1 MLNPFSIFCLIL
13 LNQFSTMDY
22 LLAQSRVLVART
34 SLEHIRFLH
43 DEIRWDWRLI
53 GIKGARGVGKTTLML
68 QRLRMAGPDFRGVYL
83 FLDDLHFATHSLR
96 ATVESLRASGIT
108 HFFLDEVHKYPG
120 WSRELKNLYDLY
132 PDIFIV
138 FTGSSI
144 IELGQQDV
152 DLSRRAILYE
162 LPGLSFREYLLLCG
176 VKAGPAITFDD
187 LVAGHEVIVP
197 ELVLRFRPLK
207 HFPVYLREGYYPF
220 FLENRDV
227 YPLLLKQVVR
237 LVLETDLAA
246 AEGGRVQQT
255 QKIGQLL
262 QIIADSVPFKPNI
275 QQLAARV
282 QLDRNTLIRYLQ
294 HLGNARLI
302 ALLYPE
308 HSNLS
313 ALQKPEKIFLEN
325 TNLAF
330 ALSGATPEA
339 GSLRETF
346 FYNQVSYRMPVAYT
360 AEGDFRIN
368 NHWIVEVGGKSKDMS
383 QIRNLPNSFLALD
396 LLESGAGNKLPLWL
410 FGFLY

>member
-1 MLNPFSIFCLIL
+1 
-13 LNQFSTMDY
+13 MDH
-22 LLAQSRVLVART
+22 LLAQSRILAART
-34 SLEHIRFLH
+34 NLGHLRFLH
-43 DEIRWDWRLI
+43 QEIHWDWRLI

-68 QRLRMAGPDFRGVYL
+68 QRLRMSGPDFKGIYL
-83 FLDDLHFATHSLR
+83 FLDDLHFATHTLR
-96 ATVESLRASGIT
+96 ETVEYLRASGTT

-144 IELGQQDV
+144 IELSQQDV
-152 DLSRRAILYE
+152 DLSRRAVLYE
-162 LPGLSFREYLLLCG
+162 LPGLSFREYLLLSG
-176 VKAGPAITFDD
+176 VDAGPALSFDD
-187 LVAGHEVIVP
+187 IVSNHETLTTD
-197 ELVLRFRPLK
+197 LVLRFRPLE
-207 HFPVYLREGYYPF
+207 HFPAYLREGYYPF
-220 FLENRDV
+220 FLENREI

-246 AEGGRVQQT
+246 AEGGRVQLT

-313 ALQKPEKIFLEN
+313 ALQKPEKIFLDN

-330 ALSGATPEA
+330 ALSGTVPDA

-346 FYNQVSYRMPVAYT
+346 FYNQVGYRMAVTYT
-360 AEGDFRIN
+360 PEGDFKIED
-368 NHWIVEVGGKSKDMS
+368 HWIVEVGGRGKDMS
-383 QIRNLPNSFLALD
+383 QIRHLPNSFLALD
-396 LLESGAGNKLPLWL
+396 SLEAGAGNKLPLWL